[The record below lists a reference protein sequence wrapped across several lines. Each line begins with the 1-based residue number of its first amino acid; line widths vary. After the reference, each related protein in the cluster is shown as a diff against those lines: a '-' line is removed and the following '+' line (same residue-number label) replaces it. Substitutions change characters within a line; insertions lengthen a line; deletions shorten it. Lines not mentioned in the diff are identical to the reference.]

1 MPDEP
6 TLVAPRS
13 ARRSPFHEA
22 TLRDGCRQ
30 YIQAAYTISHEVY
43 YPLRLLDADV
53 EYEKLTTAS
62 VLFDPPVE
70 RPVEIA
76 GPDAAAYVDRLLTR
90 DMTKCAVGRCRYAI
104 LCDREGRVLMDSVIL
119 RLEENRFWL
128 SGDLGWI
135 RGCAAGLGMAVD
147 VDLAEASPLQIQ
159 GPTSRDVVHALFG
172 EAVSGLKFYRL
183 ARVELDGMALV
194 VTRTGWT
201 GERGYE
207 VYLTDFG
214 RGVELWDR
222 ILEAGRPF
230 GLTATGTSN
239 VRRVEAGILDT
250 SLEACPPHNPFELGL
265 DRFVDF
271 GKASPFIGREAL
283 ARIAAEGVA
292 RKLVG
297 YASGE
302 RFDAGREGLPPPA
315 ADGDA
320 ALWTE
325 ISRRSKSFPW
335 PVTDGDAEIG
345 YATCAVWSSALE
357 RTIGYAMV
365 PPGRTAEGA
374 PLTIATPDGPR
385 PAAVHRVP
393 FVDPAKTRMRGA

>member
-1 MPDEP
+1 MTEELP
-6 TLVAPRS
+6 LAAIRS
-13 ARRSPFHEA
+13 AHRSPFHEA
-22 TLRDGCRQ
+22 TLRDGCRAYVQ
-30 YIQAAYTISHEVY
+30 TSYTISHQVY
-43 YPLRLLDADV
+43 YPVRLLDADV

-70 RPVEIA
+70 RPVEIT
-76 GPDAAAYVDRLLTR
+76 GPDAAAFVDRLLTR
-90 DMTKCAVGRCRYAI
+90 DMTTCAAGQCRYVI
-104 LCDREGRVLMDSVIL
+104 LCDQNGRVLMDSVLL

-135 RGCAAGLGMAVD
+135 RGCAAGLGMTVD
-147 VDLAEASPLQIQ
+147 VELAEASPLQIQ

-172 EAVSGLKFYRL
+172 ESVSGLKFYRL

-201 GERGYE
+201 GEWGYE
-207 VYLTDFG
+207 VYLTDLG

-230 GLTATGTSN
+230 GLTATGTSD
-239 VRRVEAGILDT
+239 VRRIEAGIFDT
-250 SLEACPPHNPFELGL
+250 WLEASPLHNPFELGM
-265 DRFVDF
+265 DRLVDL
-271 GKASPFIGREAL
+271 GKAVPFIGRDAL
-283 ARIAAEGVA
+283 RRIAAEGVT
-292 RKLVG
+292 RRMVG

-302 RFDAGREGLPPPA
+302 RFGTGRQG
-315 ADGDA
+315 
-320 ALWTE
+320 
-325 ISRRSKSFPW
+325 FPW

-365 PPGRTAEGA
+365 PLDRTAEGA
-374 PLTIATPDGPR
+374 ALTIATPHGPQ
-385 PAAVHRVP
+385 PAVVHRVP
-393 FVDPAKTRMRGA
+393 FVDPAKRRMRGA